1 MTYNESACKLHDL
14 RRSNDAMFRMA
25 ISHLMDVGIRHLTP
39 ENIES
44 SCKSIMQEDDTNHFM
59 TNEFK
64 CELIRMAGEIAK
76 IDHIHLLVYISR
88 QMYYGVDDNRIE
100 YERAIEMVQ
109 DCIDWITEGADEE
122 DAYNDL
128 TSGIGFSSD
137 ELEELGYENLILE
150 DIPQDKI
157 FMAVLDDD
165 YYLEH
170 NEYPEE
176 YHSRYAKEIYEFDT
190 PQEFIK
196 KWYEIEEGAWYW
208 VFDEGMEI
216 CSGAVD
222 PNDIEL
228 FEDHFDMVFEE
239 E

>member
-1 MTYNESACKLHDL
+1 MNYNESACKLHDL
-14 RRSNDAMFRMA
+14 RRNNDAMFRMA
-25 ISHLMDVGIRHLTP
+25 ISHVVDCGIRHLTP
-39 ENIES
+39 ENIKR
-44 SCKSIMQEDDTNHFM
+44 SCEEIMKEDDTNHFM

-64 CELIRMAGEIAK
+64 CELIKMAGEIAK

-88 QMYYGVDDNRIE
+88 QIYYDVDDNRIG
-100 YERAIEMVQ
+100 YQRAIGMVQ
-109 DCIDWITEGADEE
+109 DCIDWITSGADKE

-128 TSGIGFSSD
+128 TSGIGFD
-137 ELEELGYENLILE
+137 EEELMQLGYEHLVPE

-157 FMAVLDDD
+157 FMAVLDDG

-170 NEYPEE
+170 NEYPAE
-176 YHSRYAKEIYEFDT
+176 YHSRYAKETYEFDT
-190 PQEFIK
+190 PQEFIQ

-228 FEDHFDMVFEE
+228 FEDHFGIVFEE